1 MAKPVSDQPRLLCI
15 DDEVIGLKVRRA
27 VLERAGYEVVTAPD
41 GRTGIELFTEQLFDG
56 VVVDFLLPDADG
68 GQVALQL
75 RQIRPEVPVMLLSAY
90 PNLPDEVLDRVNC
103 SVMKG
108 MGTEEFLRSVDAMV
122 KRHRS
127 SNHASR

>member
-1 MAKPVSDQPRLLCI
+1 VSDQPRLLCI

-41 GRTGIELFTEQLFDG
+41 GRTGIELFAEQLFDG

-68 GQVALQL
+68 GQVASQL

-90 PNLPDEVLDRVNC
+90 PNLPEEVLQRVDC

-108 MGTEEFLRSVDAMV
+108 MGTEEFLRSVAAMV
-122 KRHRS
+122 KRHPS
-127 SNHASR
+127 GEHASR

>member
-1 MAKPVSDQPRLLCI
+1 LLCI

>member
-1 MAKPVSDQPRLLCI
+1 LLCI
-15 DDEVIGLKVRRA
+15 DDEAIGLKVRRA
-27 VLERAGYEVVTAPD
+27 VLERAGYEVVTAQD

-68 GQVALQL
+68 GQVASQI

-90 PNLPDEVLDRVNC
+90 PNLPEEVLERVSC

-108 MGTEEFLRSVDAMV
+108 MGTEEFLRSVAAMV
-122 KRHRS
+122 KRPPS
-127 SNHASR
+127 GEHAS

>member
-1 MAKPVSDQPRLLCI
+1 VAGQPRLLCI

-41 GRTGIELFTEQLFDG
+41 GKTGIELFEEQLFDG

-75 RQIRPEVPVMLLSAY
+75 RRLRPEVPVMLLSAY
-90 PNLPDEVLDRVNC
+90 PNLPEEVLQRVDC

-108 MGTEEFLRSVDAMV
+108 MGTEEFLRGVAAMV
-122 KRHRS
+122 ERRRS
-127 SNHASR
+127 GEHASR